1 MLQEGQYER
10 VGEDTTRQVDVRV
23 LAATNRDPR
32 AEIRAGRFRE
42 DLYYRLAPRSVKV
55 GWRFGSQVI
64 SVEVT
69 RTTRPARQA
78 PLPGEPT
85 VPAAGPGL

>member
-1 MLQEGQYER
+1 MLIRNATSYLRDRIDHDPNVEVLLGHEVRELAGEGHLE
-10 VGEDTTRQVDVRV
+10 
-23 LAATNRDPR
+23 
-32 AEIRAGRFRE
+32 
-42 DLYYRLAPRSVKV
+42 VKV

-69 RTTRPARQA
+69 RTTRPARQV
-78 PLPGEPT
+78 PPPGEPT